1 MNLKEIIE
9 QIQFELVLEGLGVVF
24 GFYLLGQLIFHQGIH
39 SLITLFIT
47 TIC

>member
-1 MNLKEIIE
+1 MDFKDICE
-9 QIQFELVLEGLGVVF
+9 QLQYEDLLEGLGVAF
-24 GFYLLGQLIFHQGIH
+24 GLALLWQLFFQQGIH